1 MGRGTGRR
9 GSFCD
14 PFAAEAVKASR
25 RPNRRLIQGG
35 EGWLR
40 GRTALWRNRQYNAC
54 CQKPLSRDFENHRPA
69 SEGAWLVSI
78 VLSGSCHKATQR
90 SRQAKGLCAAGRPPL
105 YLLMPAGRSGAL
117 GPKVSCGH
125 TLSFGS
131 RDTDGETSREPR
143 LRKAS
148 TRMPLNWDFPRR
160 TAILLTF
167 SKFFICEVPLEN
179 TKQIPSYPKIQGY
192 A

>member
-1 MGRGTGRR
+1 MR
-9 GSFCD
+9 
-14 PFAAEAVKASR
+14 SR
-25 RPNRRLIQGG
+25 S
-35 EGWLR
+35 
-40 GRTALWRNRQYNAC
+40 ALWRNRQYNAC

-69 SEGAWLVSI
+69 SKGDWLVSI
-78 VLSGSCHKATQR
+78 GLFGSCHTVTQR
-90 SRQAKGLCAAGRPPL
+90 SRPVKGLYAAGRPSL

-117 GPKVSCGH
+117 GPKVSYGH

-131 RDTDGETSREPR
+131 RGTDGETSREPL

-148 TRMPLNWDFPRR
+148 TRMPLNWDFPGR

>member
-1 MGRGTGRR
+1 MRSDSPVLWLQFLELYPPGKNRRPHRMGRGTGRR

-40 GRTALWRNRQYNAC
+40 GRSVLWHNRQYNAC

-78 VLSGSCHKATQR
+78 GLFGSCHKATQR
-90 SRQAKGLCAAGRPPL
+90 SRQVKGLCAAGRPPL

-131 RDTDGETSREPR
+131 RGTDGETSGSPCCARLPR
-143 LRKAS
+143 ACR
-148 TRMPLNWDFPRR
+148 
-160 TAILLTF
+160 
-167 SKFFICEVPLEN
+167 
-179 TKQIPSYPKIQGY
+179 
-192 A
+192 

>member
-40 GRTALWRNRQYNAC
+40 GRSVLWHNRQYNAC

-78 VLSGSCHKATQR
+78 GLSGSCHKATQR
-90 SRQAKGLCAAGRPPL
+90 SRQVKGLCAAGRPPL
-105 YLLMPAGRSGAL
+105 YLLMPAGRSGTL

-131 RDTDGETSREPR
+131 RGTDGETSREPR

-148 TRMPLNWDFPRR
+148 TRIPLNSDSPRR
-160 TAILLTF
+160 TAMLRVFL
-167 SKFFICEVPLEN
+167 KFFICQKLAEVRLFCA
-179 TKQIPSYPKIQGY
+179 Y
-192 A
+192 

>member
-1 MGRGTGRR
+1 MR
-9 GSFCD
+9 GS
-14 PFAAEAVKASR
+14 S
-25 RPNRRLIQGG
+25 
-35 EGWLR
+35 
-40 GRTALWRNRQYNAC
+40 ALWRNRQYNAC

-78 VLSGSCHKATQR
+78 GLFGSCHKATQR
-90 SRQAKGLCAAGRPPL
+90 SRQVKGLCAAGRPPL
-105 YLLMPAGRSGAL
+105 YLLMPAGRSGTL

-131 RDTDGETSREPR
+131 RGTDGETSREPL

-148 TRMPLNWDFPRR
+148 TRIPLNSDFPRR

-179 TKQIPSYPKIQGY
+179 AKQIPSYPKIQGY

>member
-40 GRTALWRNRQYNAC
+40 GRSVLWHNRQYNAC

-78 VLSGSCHKATQR
+78 GLSGSCHKVTQR
-90 SRQAKGLCAAGRPPL
+90 SRQVKGLCAAGRPPL
-105 YLLMPAGRSGAL
+105 YLLMR
-117 GPKVSCGH
+117 GPWAQGILWTH
-125 TLSFGS
+125 AFLRLPWHGW
-131 RDTDGETSREPR
+131 GNEREPL

-148 TRMPLNWDFPRR
+148 TRMPLNSVFPRR
-160 TAILLTF
+160 TAMLRVFL
-167 SKFFICEVPLEN
+167 KFFICQKLTEVRLFR
-179 TKQIPSYPKIQGY
+179 
-192 A
+192 AH